1 MKIERF
7 EIVESCLFWCEE
19 KILIVGDM
27 HLGYENYLEEGGW
40 SFPKTQMEVSEVV
53 LKKIFKKTGKLK
65 KVILL
70 GDVKHFFSG
79 ILAGEYSDF
88 NFIMGLIKKN
98 LVEKGKVIIT
108 KGNHDKILAPIIKR
122 YNFVS
127 LKDVFVWKDVG
138 FFHGHFDIVE
148 DLNKGLLDKKIKI
161 ILIGHYHPAVTLKDD
176 VKQERYKCFLY
187 GKHKKLKK
195 KLIILPSFF
204 PLVEGSDI
212 FSNSIIKDNNINISR
227 FEVYAVDGDGKV
239 YDFGKAGKLEL
250 VHQKG

>member
-7 EIVESCLFWCEE
+7 EIVESCLFWKDE

-27 HLGYENYLEEGGW
+27 HLGYENYLEEKGW
-40 SFPKTQMEVSEVV
+40 SFPKTQMDVSEEV

-88 NFIMGLIKKN
+88 NFIIKLIKNN
-98 LVEKGKVIIT
+98 LYKSGEVIIT
-108 KGNHDKILAPIIKR
+108 KGNHDKILSPIVKR
-122 YNFVS
+122 YDFV
-127 LKDVFVWKDVG
+127 KMKEVFIWKDVG
-138 FFHGHFDIVE
+138 FFHGHFDMIE
-148 DLNKGLLDKKIKI
+148 KYNLDLVDKKIKI
-161 ILIGHYHPAVTLKDD
+161 ILVGHFHPAVVLKDD
-176 VKQERYKCFLY
+176 IKQEKYKCFLY
-187 GKHKKLKK
+187 GKHKQLRKK
-195 KLIILPSFF
+195 IIILPSFF

-212 FSNSIIKDNNINISR
+212 FSSNLLNNKQMNISK
-227 FEVYAVDGDGKV
+227 FEVYTVDSNGNS